1 MKIAW
6 LGFIISFETQNNN
19 NAISLASNYWQ
30 EEFVKALE
38 SLSVKTTTIS
48 TMPHRAFPFG
58 PLLVRPNA
66 NDFIN
71 KDFILYDYLNVKGF
85 RDRSESYGISRSL
98 TKLNNVDA
106 IVSYNPYPSSR
117 EASAKFSLE
126 HQVPWIEICA
136 DAIESKPGWESIYNE
151 KKVPDGFVFLSSEA
165 YERCPVN
172 NKILIHGGIPV
183 RSESD
188 HHNDMG
194 LCLNKSNDSVTFLYS
209 GSFEYWS
216 GLTLLLKA
224 FIGLPIDKPS
234 SLIVCGYG
242 PLSASDR
249 ALIDS
254 DCRIQFFGTVSKSDL
269 NSLREKADILVNPRP
284 SIAENV
290 FNFPSKLLEYM
301 SYGKLIVSTK
311 TPGIPTDFS
320 DLMLL
325 SNDSLSDFSSTL
337 LEASQMT
344 EEQRKPILNKLAV
357 YSATHTWLYESKR
370 LVTFIK
376 TLIKEPR

>member
-224 FIGLPIDKPS
+224 FIGLPIDEPS

>member
-325 SNDSLSDFSSTL
+325 TNDSLSDFSSTL

>member
-117 EASAKFSLE
+117 EASAKFSLQ
-126 HQVPWIEICA
+126 HQLPWVEVCA
-136 DAIESKPGWESIYNE
+136 DSWETSPGWERIYKE
-151 KKVPDGFVFLSSEA
+151 EKVPDGYVFLSAEA
-165 YERCPVN
+165 YKRCPFE

-325 SNDSLSDFSSTL
+325 TNDSLSDFSSTL